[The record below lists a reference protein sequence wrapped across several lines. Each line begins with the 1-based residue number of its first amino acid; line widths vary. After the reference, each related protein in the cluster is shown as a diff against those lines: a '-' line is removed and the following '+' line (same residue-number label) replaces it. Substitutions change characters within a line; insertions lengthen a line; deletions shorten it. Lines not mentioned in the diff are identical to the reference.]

1 VRRRGGKTGGVGG
14 EEAVSEGI
22 FFQILGE
29 DEGRDL
35 GHVKAFWDDK
45 MIELGV
51 GLVEVV
57 EQEVRVESWE
67 GEEAVSHGRLLV
79 TMMVVVEAREGL
91 SQGVDLIIGEVVT
104 QLDSIALV
112 LVPLLV
118 RLLFIPTA
126 RGGGGAEIRGN
137 IAERGRGSGRILSLR

>member
-1 VRRRGGKTGGVGG
+1 
-14 EEAVSEGI
+14 
-22 FFQILGE
+22 
-29 DEGRDL
+29 
-35 GHVKAFWDDK
+35 
-45 MIELGV
+45 
-51 GLVEVV
+51 
-57 EQEVRVESWE
+57 
-67 GEEAVSHGRLLV
+67 
-79 TMMVVVEAREGL
+79 MMVVVLIVVEARKGL

-104 QLDSIALV
+104 ELDSIALV